1 MRKIKLIIIITL
13 SIVGIG
19 IAYWLVSP
27 LFITKEVHES
37 VEEIMAPK
45 VIEQSGEQQNVV
57 PPPAKEALVPV
68 VVRSGAFMDADD
80 FHKSSGTA
88 QLIKIG
94 EKYFVRFEDDF
105 KTTNGPDLFVHFGKD
120 GKYVAEARLGALK
133 GNVGSQNYEVP
144 ADLNPNDYNEVW
156 IWCRAFFVAFGK
168 AVLQ

>member
-37 VEEIMAPK
+37 VEELMPK
-45 VIEQSGEQQNVV
+45 EEAEEQKNVA
-57 PPPAKEALVPV
+57 PPPVKDALVPI
-68 VVRSGAFMDADD
+68 VVRSGSFMDADN
-80 FHKSSGTA
+80 FHKSSGTV

-120 GKYVAEARLGALK
+120 GKYAAEARLGALK

-144 ADLNPNDYNEVW
+144 ANLNPDDYNEIW
-156 IWCRAFFVAFGK
+156 IWCRAFFVPFGK
-168 AVLQ
+168 AVLR